1 VGSRDA
7 LVPKSPHPVVVDAG
21 ARAPIRRLGAL
32 VDLQVGIG
40 LTTAAHRNF
49 PFDRCRDVAPTP
61 CVSGTLMS
69 QLHDAGSVVAR
80 NATLS
85 HCRDN
90 AGCLATLPVWRTRY
104 GDGNCGPDEAH

>member
-40 LTTAAHRNF
+40 LTTAALKYT
-49 PFDRCRDVAPTP
+49 VIL
-61 CVSGTLMS
+61 SGTHRFGVPGL
-69 QLHDAGSVVAR
+69 
-80 NATLS
+80 
-85 HCRDN
+85 
-90 AGCLATLPVWRTRY
+90 
-104 GDGNCGPDEAH
+104 